1 MTTENIKI
9 PIVPDFNRKLVV
21 PLGNNKNYIYD
32 DKLFIKKLFA
42 EETDAKVFERMT
54 HLNLN
59 GLLTPQEVYM
69 YYSSF
74 PFVLVVSNYL
84 KNSTSFFESIKT
96 MTPKE
101 ILITFK
107 GLLNDLKKAHQVGLN
122 PNDIKFTNYMVNA
135 QGQVLFTDFDV
146 SFFEGKPTMTWL
158 NRPMFDLEYFNIDS
172 KILSERNLNLND
184 KSLLLSMLLASLNKI
199 FKAYTNPQM
208 LKANLEELQRIYNL
222 DKDTLKYLES
232 VINKKQVPSQ
242 EDYFIDTLID
252 PLLDCDLK
260 LKKEYKSE

>member
-69 YYSSF
+69 YYGSF
-74 PFVLVVSNYL
+74 PFVLVISDYL
-84 KNSTSFFESIKT
+84 KNSTSFYESIKT

-146 SFFEGKPTMTWL
+146 
-158 NRPMFDLEYFNIDS
+158 DS

-222 DKDTLKYLES
+222 DKDPLKYLES
-232 VINKKQVPSQ
+232 VIIKKQVPNQ